1 MVTVSVGMVWKF
13 LFATGYLEG
22 LDNQYPLSRA
32 DISKDSKVVDA
43 LWLSM
48 CAFEKDLKAF

>member
-1 MVTVSVGMVWKF
+1 MVSVGMVWKF

-43 LWLSM
+43 LWFSM